1 MRPSTLAEV
10 AREGL
15 GLETIDVLLMESDL
29 QDAVLVQLC
38 LGRARHARFRVRH
51 VSRLAQLDAMLEV
64 FTPQVVLLDYFLPDG
79 WGVEAL
85 ARVRGAVG
93 EAPIVLLTDFDH
105 PDVAPRFEAWG
116 AAGRVGKG
124 IDDLR
129 RIEDALLDAVATHR
143 IGAMLASA

>member
-1 MRPSTLAEV
+1 MSAAPPRFAPPP
-10 AREGL
+10 GF
-15 GLETIDVLLMESDL
+15 ETIDVLLMESDL

-51 VSRLAQLDAMLEV
+51 ASRLDQLDAMLDG

-79 WGVEAL
+79 WGIEAL
-85 ARVRGAVG
+85 TRVRDAVDST
-93 EAPIVLLTDFDH
+93 PIVLLTDFDH
-105 PDVAPRFEAWG
+105 PDVMPRFETWG
-116 AAGRVGKG
+116 ASGRVGKG

-143 IGAMLASA
+143 IGALLASA